1 MVSVIERFHCTPS
14 RFLLKL
20 YLSTMNIFQREFLPN
35 LVVYCYCKIAQDVYV
50 KYQQTIVEAPPNR
63 LMHLVSLEWLL
74 SHVQLNHYI

>member
-1 MVSVIERFHCTPS
+1 
-14 RFLLKL
+14 
-20 YLSTMNIFQREFLPN
+20 MNIFQREFLQN
-35 LVVYCYCKIAQDVYV
+35 LVVYCYCKIAQDVHV